1 MSVLSKLSALLLVQS
16 YLVQAEDVVPL
27 RFCFEDKQLLPHY
40 AGKGTQVANPPGSTI
55 EQLQAAVKN
64 IPQLQ
69 LQLQRKPWLRC
80 LQLLEQ
86 NRIDAIVAN
95 FSASRLHFSVY
106 PMRPDNTPDNER
118 AMSRYGSCLV
128 LRQGDER
135 GNRAID
141 DLVFARPLGY
151 LMPGYPGNATILPVE
166 SQQKA
171 FELVLQGRVDATL
184 TLCEANQMALSHDVA
199 DGLQLVYPPLHQATG
214 YLVYSKAFYQNH
226 ANLASALWLELPKH
240 RDASRYQRY
249 LQQPQ

>member
-1 MSVLSKLSALLLVQS
+1 MRVLRVLPALLLFLS
-16 YLVQAEDVVPL
+16 CFVQAEDVVPL

-64 IPQLQ
+64 IPQLK

-95 FSASRLHFSVY
+95 FSVSRLHFSVY
-106 PMRPDNTPDNER
+106 PMKPDNTPDYEL
-118 AMSRYGSCLV
+118 ALGQHGSCLV
-128 LRQGDER
+128 LRQDDSLG
-135 GNRAID
+135 GRAIK

-151 LMPGYPGNATILPVE
+151 LMPGYPEHATILPVE

-184 TLCEANQMALSHDVA
+184 TLCEASKVTLSHDLA
-199 DGLQLVYPPLHQATG
+199 NGLQLVHPPLHQATG

-249 LQQPQ
+249 LQPPQ

>member
-1 MSVLSKLSALLLVQS
+1 MSVLSKAIALLLFQS
-16 YLVQAEDVVPL
+16 YLVQAEDAVPL

-55 EQLQAAVKN
+55 EQLQAALKN
-64 IPQLQ
+64 IPQLK

-86 NRIDAIVAN
+86 NRVDAIVAN
-95 FSASRLHFSVY
+95 FSESRSSFVVY
-106 PMRPDNTPDNER
+106 PMKPENTPDTER

-128 LRQGDER
+128 LRQNDDV
-135 GNRAID
+135 GNRSIS

-151 LMPGYPGNATILPVE
+151 LMPGYPEHATILPVE

-171 FELVLQGRVDATL
+171 FELVQQGRVDATL

-199 DGLQLVYPPLHQATG
+199 EGLQIVYPPLHQATG
-214 YLVYSKAFYQNH
+214 YLVYSKVFYQNH

-240 RDASRYQRY
+240 RDPSRYQRY
-249 LQQPQ
+249 LQKPQ